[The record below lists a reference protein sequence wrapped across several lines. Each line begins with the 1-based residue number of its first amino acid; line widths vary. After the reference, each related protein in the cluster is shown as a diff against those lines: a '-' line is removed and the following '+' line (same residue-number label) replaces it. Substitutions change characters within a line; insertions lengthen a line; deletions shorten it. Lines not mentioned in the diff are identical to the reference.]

1 MVCTQLTTS
10 VIGINWYWYELPIV
24 VSFHGCPKNVNLLF
38 LLIRTVPGP
47 RRGWGGPL
55 LHFKH

>member
-24 VSFHGCPKNVNLLF
+24 GSFHGCPKNVNLLAF
-38 LLIRTVPGP
+38 TDTHCSWPE
-47 RRGWGGPL
+47 
-55 LHFKH
+55 